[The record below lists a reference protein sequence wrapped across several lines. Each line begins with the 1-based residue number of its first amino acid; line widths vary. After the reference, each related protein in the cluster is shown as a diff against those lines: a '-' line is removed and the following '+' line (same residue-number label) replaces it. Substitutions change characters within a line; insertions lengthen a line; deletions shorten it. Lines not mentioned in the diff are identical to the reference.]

1 MTNNGVACRSHD
13 ARRGRCVAD
22 EDKRTRGSRSSGSSG
37 PLRPTHHATEIP
49 GCETRERNHT
59 TTRERT
65 QRTERIERTQAN
77 PASRK
82 LKRGQLTVNRS
93 PGESFLNGK
102 TCGNSH
108 SRQSEATKHQNQIK
122 TAARD
127 VTEGNCRA
135 PFQEGKS
142 DRTALL
148 QCRYKF
154 TMRAL
159 YVTEHYRL
167 KPREGD
173 TNPSQ
178 KIHGFLKVFEISLSW
193 KKEKGKRNGVPIV
206 FNSKTWTSPASD
218 PVFEASAGALT
229 FLQTSRQTTGVPT
242 AS

>member
-159 YVTEHYRL
+159 YVTEH
-167 KPREGD
+167 
-173 TNPSQ
+173 
-178 KIHGFLKVFEISLSW
+178 
-193 KKEKGKRNGVPIV
+193 
-206 FNSKTWTSPASD
+206 
-218 PVFEASAGALT
+218 
-229 FLQTSRQTTGVPT
+229 
-242 AS
+242 